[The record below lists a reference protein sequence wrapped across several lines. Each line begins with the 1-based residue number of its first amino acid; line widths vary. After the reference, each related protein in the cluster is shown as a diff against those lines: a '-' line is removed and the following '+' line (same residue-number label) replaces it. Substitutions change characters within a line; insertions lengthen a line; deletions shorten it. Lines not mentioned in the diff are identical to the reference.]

1 MSLPVLAF
9 SGKFR
14 TKIPQQDAG
23 PSRHL
28 MESSSHS
35 VVRNMLGPSVP
46 PHKEG
51 QILAILLSRLA
62 LSHNVRAHLTASLP
76 HS

>member
-23 PSRHL
+23 PSSHL
-28 MESSSHS
+28 VESSSHS

-46 PHKEG
+46 PHRGADTGHPAE
-51 QILAILLSRLA
+51 LSR
-62 LSHNVRAHLTASLP
+62 SLIM
-76 HS
+76 

>member
-23 PSRHL
+23 PSRHF

-46 PHKEG
+46 HKEE